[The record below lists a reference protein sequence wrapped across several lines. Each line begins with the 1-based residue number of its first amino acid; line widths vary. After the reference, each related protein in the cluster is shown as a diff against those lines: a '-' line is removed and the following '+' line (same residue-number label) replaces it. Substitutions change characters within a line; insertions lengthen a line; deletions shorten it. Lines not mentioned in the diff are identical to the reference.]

1 MGRGLPQS
9 CGLAVWLAQHGH
21 EMSVGGVN
29 REDGPER
36 LVYDCCWLYALA
48 DIRGTQ
54 PLEIV
59 RFEVQFDAA
68 RFGSCLRRLNDTKT
82 NIALSINK
90 AAESRRI
97 LCWIVAKA
105 ELLGEVGERSFKV

>member
-9 CGLAVWLAQHGH
+9 CGLAVWIAQHCH
-21 EMSVGGVN
+21 EMPVGGVN

-36 LVYDCCWLYALA
+36 LVYDCCWLQALA
-48 DIRGTQ
+48 DRRGTQ
-54 PLEIV
+54 PFEIA

-68 RFGSCLRRLNDTKT
+68 RFGSCLHRLNDTKT

-90 AAESRRI
+90 VAEYGSI

-105 ELLGEVGERSFKV
+105 ELLGEVGERSIKV